1 MMDRG
6 TVRNMKSEIP
16 EEICE
21 ISASSWLY
29 YINREHKV
37 TMYKTLIKPVLLYG
51 AETWVLSKVDELR
64 LGNLRGKY

>member
-1 MMDRG
+1 MTYTIAECTVNNLLMMDRG

-37 TMYKTLIKPVLLYG
+37 TMYKT
-51 AETWVLSKVDELR
+51 
-64 LGNLRGKY
+64 